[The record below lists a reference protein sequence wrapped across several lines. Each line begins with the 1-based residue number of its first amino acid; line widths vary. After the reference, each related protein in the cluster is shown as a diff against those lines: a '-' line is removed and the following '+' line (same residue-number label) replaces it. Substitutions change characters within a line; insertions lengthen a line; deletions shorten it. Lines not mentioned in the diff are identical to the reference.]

1 MKIKMTVYQRNLMGA
16 YMVGI
21 ATQVFTLYVLSQ
33 IYCDELEF
41 VTHYALMYVVCAALY
56 FFLFLTIFQDL

>member
-1 MKIKMTVYQRNLMGA
+1 MLELTPYQKNLMSA

-21 ATQVFTLYVLSQ
+21 MTQVFTLFLLSQ

-41 VTHYALMYVVCAALY
+41 SSPFAFMYIICAAIY
-56 FFLFLTIFQDL
+56 FFLFLKLISSKV